1 MSPTVL
7 HVSQPTTEG
16 VAAVVAQLVADQ
28 VGRGWDVRVA
38 CPPGPLA
45 ERVAAG
51 ARVHAWP
58 AVRSPGPSTPS
69 EALRLRRVLREV
81 RPDVV
86 HLHSSKAGL
95 AGRLAVRGRVP
106 TIFQPHMWSFQVA
119 GGALGR
125 ASLAWERWA
134 AARWTTRLLCVG
146 DDELAVARANGI
158 GQAAVVV
165 PNGVDTDAL
174 VPADR
179 TDTRRELGLA
189 DAPTVVCVGRL
200 AEQKG
205 QDLLLRAWPTV
216 LAQVPD
222 ARLELVGSGPAE
234 HGWRAGEA
242 MAAHPSV
249 HWAGGTDRPGRWY
262 AAADVVALPS
272 RAEGLALVP
281 LEAMASARPV
291 VAFDVGGVRQ
301 SLGEGADAAG
311 AVVTP
316 GDVESLAKELAA
328 RLIDPATAQA
338 EGRRGRARAVERFD
352 RRATTGRVADLVT
365 ELAAGPTGVT
375 R

>member
-16 VAAVVAQLVADQ
+16 VAAVVVQLVGDQ

-45 ERVAAG
+45 ERVVAAG

-58 AVRSPGPSTPS
+58 ATRSPGPSTLP
-69 EALRLRRVLREV
+69 EAVRLRRVLREV
-81 RPDVV
+81 RPDLV

-106 TIFQPHMWSFQVA
+106 TVFQPHMWSFQVA
-119 GGALGR
+119 DGALAR

-134 AARWTTRLLCVG
+134 AARWTARLLCVG
-146 DDELAVARANGI
+146 DDELAVARASGI
-158 GQAAVVV
+158 RQAADVVA
-165 PNGVDTDAL
+165 NGVDTDAL
-174 VPADR
+174 TPADR
-179 TDTRRELGLA
+179 TDARRELGLA

-200 AEQKG
+200 ADQKG

-216 LAQVPD
+216 LAAVPD
-222 ARLELVGSGPAE
+222 ARLELVGTGPRE
-234 HGWRAGEA
+234 REWRALGTD
-242 MAAHPSV
+242 PSV
-249 HWAGGTDRPGRWY
+249 HWAGGTDRPDRWY

-281 LEAMASARPV
+281 LEAMACARPV

-301 SLGEGADAAG
+301 SLGPDPAG
-311 AVVTP
+311 AVVAP
-316 GDVESLAKELAA
+316 GDVEQLAKELAA
-328 RLIDPATAQA
+328 RLIDPAAAQA

-352 RRATTGRVADLVT
+352 RRATTGRVADLVA
-365 ELAAGPTGVT
+365 ELTGGT